1 MNDLTIAGKQIGA
14 VHRTLVIAEVGV
26 NHDGSRERAIELV
39 HLAAAA
45 GADAVKLQIFRAD
58 LLMHPS
64 TVFAA
69 YQRDRVEDADPIAM
83 LRRYELPDSAVE
95 QIVATARELSLIPI
109 ATPFSREDV
118 EIIERLDL
126 PAIKIASPDLVNLPL
141 LERVCRSGKPLL
153 LSTGA
158 ATLDEVRQTTQWLSD
173 WNARFGLLHCTS
185 SYPVPA
191 SDANLSWI
199 GELATEFNVPIGF
212 SDHTTDVTAGAL
224 AVAAGACVIE
234 KHLTYDR
241 AAEGPDHSASADARE
256 FAQYVASIRSAEVLR
271 GCPGKHVLQSEQ
283 DVRTVSRQSLVLRH
297 AMAAGQMIAAAS
309 LTVQRPGT
317 GIPAAEIA
325 AVVGC
330 RLRRAAMAGTLLHW
344 GMLSE
349 IAETSAA

>member
-118 EIIERLDL
+118 
-126 PAIKIASPDLVNLPL
+126 
-141 LERVCRSGKPLL
+141 
-153 LSTGA
+153 
-158 ATLDEVRQTTQWLSD
+158 
-173 WNARFGLLHCTS
+173 
-185 SYPVPA
+185 
-191 SDANLSWI
+191 
-199 GELATEFNVPIGF
+199 
-212 SDHTTDVTAGAL
+212 
-224 AVAAGACVIE
+224 
-234 KHLTYDR
+234 
-241 AAEGPDHSASADARE
+241 
-256 FAQYVASIRSAEVLR
+256 
-271 GCPGKHVLQSEQ
+271 
-283 DVRTVSRQSLVLRH
+283 
-297 AMAAGQMIAAAS
+297 
-309 LTVQRPGT
+309 
-317 GIPAAEIA
+317 
-325 AVVGC
+325 
-330 RLRRAAMAGTLLHW
+330 
-344 GMLSE
+344 
-349 IAETSAA
+349 